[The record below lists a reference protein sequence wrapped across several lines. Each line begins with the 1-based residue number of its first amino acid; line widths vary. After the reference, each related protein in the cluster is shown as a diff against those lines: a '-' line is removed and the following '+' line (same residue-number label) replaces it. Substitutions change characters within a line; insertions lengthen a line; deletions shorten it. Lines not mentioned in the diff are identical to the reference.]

1 MTYFVQLV
9 HIQKEMK
16 LCNQA
21 RVLISKEKLLY
32 LHPKSSFFRFVSD
45 LIIIFLPF
53 DHQVC
58 FLMNIFGKRTDLP
71 FFHSRVI
78 VRKRKAWFRLRVSRI
93 LLAAKTQLY
102 DIAHQRT
109 IICRHL
115 LAGQVVGFRPMKRKK
130 TWHCMINYFQPLFVI
145 SDSYGLH
152 FQPPRRLKHFLY
164 HVSEPIVGAKS
175 LLEDIC

>member
-9 HIQKEMK
+9 QIQKEMK

-45 LIIIFLPF
+45 LIIIFLSF

-71 FFHSRVI
+71 FFHSRVT
-78 VRKRKAWFRLRVSRI
+78 VTKRKAWFRLRVSRI
-93 LLAAKTQLY
+93 LLAAKHSCTTLR
-102 DIAHQRT
+102 IS
-109 IICRHL
+109 
-115 LAGQVVGFRPMKRKK
+115 G
-130 TWHCMINYFQPLFVI
+130 PLFVGT
-145 SDSYGLH
+145 YLQVKWWAFG
-152 FQPPRRLKHFLY
+152 Q
-164 HVSEPIVGAKS
+164 
-175 LLEDIC
+175 